1 MVDALFFSVVTMT
14 TVGYGDLAPT
24 SNGSRFFTCF
34 YMLFGV
40 VFIFTQTQGVVKLLL
55 EKTESRVVGCAILR
69 NSAQF
74 CAIL

>member
-40 VFIFTQTQGVVKLLL
+40 VFIFTQTQ
-55 EKTESRVVGCAILR
+55 AR
-69 NSAQF
+69 NSARNYWARNSARN
-74 CAIL
+74 CL

>member
-1 MVDALFFSVVTMT
+1 MT

-74 CAIL
+74 CAILRDSAQFCAIL